1 MKIIDINLPKINLD
15 EYYIISESEPQI
27 MDCYMEGETKEIIAP
42 FCNLKCFI
50 CDKIILNEDI
60 PITNKVSNFIKKY
73 GYNNKFYE
81 DIFR

>member
-15 EYYIISESEPQI
+15 TYYVISKLEPQI
-27 MDCYMEGETKEIIAP
+27 IDCYVRGETKEIIAP
-42 FCNLKCFI
+42 FCNLKCSI

-60 PITNKVSNFIKKY
+60 PITNKISNFIQKY